1 MMYRKTVLNNGIRIV
16 TEHIPHV
23 QSVSIG
29 IWVKTGS
36 RDENKEENGIAHFI
50 EHMLFKGT
58 KKRTALQIAKKIDAV
73 GGILNAST
81 GREYTDFF
89 AKVLDEDFDLAI
101 DLLSDIFLNSL
112 FPSHEVK
119 RERGV
124 IFQEIKMVEDT
135 PDEYVQDLF
144 SQHFFPG
151 HPLGHPILGNYAT
164 LTKITRPKLA
174 EFFQNYYLNPL
185 RIIVA
190 VAGKLNHEQVVEA
203 IERTLGKIKPKA
215 EARTWSPPEAFP
227 CIKIF
232 NKNLEQVHL
241 CMGSLGVSQTN
252 PSRYAGYILN
262 AILGGSMSSRLFQE
276 IREKRGLAYAI
287 FSYNSSFQDTGIL
300 TIYAGTTRDKLNKV
314 IELIMKEIRKLKT
327 KPLRKNELAKA
338 KDQLKG
344 TILLLW
350 ENTDVRMSRL
360 ATGEIYFEK
369 YIPLKHILTKIERV
383 TVDDVQSLSQELFQK
398 KYFSLVALGKVN
410 EKDIALNLLDL

>member
-1 MMYRKTVLNNGIRIV
+1 MHRKTLLDNGIRIV

-36 RDENKEENGIAHFI
+36 RDENKEKNGIAHFI

-58 KKRTALQIAKKIDAV
+58 KKRSALQIAKEIDAV

-81 GREYTDFF
+81 GREYTNFF
-89 AKVLDEDFDLAI
+89 AKVLHKDFDLAI
-101 DLLSDIFLNSL
+101 DLLSDIFLKSL

-124 IFQEIKMVEDT
+124 ILQEIKMVEDT
-135 PDEYVQDLF
+135 PDDYVQDLF
-144 SQHFFPG
+144 SQNFFPG
-151 HPLGHPILGNYAT
+151 HPLGCPILGNYAT
-164 LTKITRPKLA
+164 ITKINRPKLA
-174 EFFQNYYLNPL
+174 GFFQNYYLNPL
-185 RIIVA
+185 RIIVS
-190 VAGKLNHEQVVEA
+190 VAGKLNHERVVEA
-203 IERTLGKIKPKA
+203 IGRTLGRIKPKE
-215 EARTWSPPEAFP
+215 EARMWSPPEVFP
-227 CIKIF
+227 GIKIF
-232 NKNLEQVHL
+232 NKDLEQVHL
-241 CMGSLGVSQTN
+241 CLGSIGLPHTH

-262 AILGGSMSSRLFQE
+262 VILGGSMSSRLFQE

-287 FSYNSSFQDTGIL
+287 FSYNASFQDTGIL
-300 TIYAGTTRDKLNKV
+300 TIYAGTARDNLKKV
-314 IELIMKEIRKLKT
+314 IELIMNELRKLK
-327 KPLRKNELAKA
+327 KNPLKKIELEKA

-344 TILLLW
+344 NILLMW

-369 YIPLKHILTKIERV
+369 YIPLGHVLTAIERV

-398 KYFSLVALGKVN
+398 KYFALVALGKVN
-410 EKDIALNLLDL
+410 GRDIVPNLLDL